1 MPLNSLLIGLGQIG
15 LTYDIE
21 DHFINLDSDQVR
33 THAKSLYL
41 NPDFNLIA
49 GIDPNHN
56 NRDLFSNA
64 FDLPSFVSLKETF
77 NNLKPNHLDLVTI
90 AVPPSVQFSI
100 LSELYQ
106 FASPKIILLEKP
118 VCGLDDDIN
127 EIADFISS
135 HSIYTRFFV
144 NYHRN
149 YLPQTQQV
157 IRLIKSG
164 KLGDFI
170 YGSLLYG
177 KGLMMNGSHYLN
189 LLRSFLGDVS
199 DFHVIRSSPCIYSF
213 DREVDFTITYNDHQN
228 AFINAIS
235 VGEDFRRMGEI
246 DLIFENARL
255 KWSDGDKFIEITYI
269 KDAQSVRD
277 THLPYTGSTQRF
289 NLNPDSFMP
298 SVYRQIFSSI
308 VNSDIINTCSFHH
321 GLETFKLVKLILEQ
335 A

>member
-1 MPLNSLLIGLGQIG
+1 MGLK
-15 LTYDIE
+15 YDIE
-21 DHFINLDSDQVR
+21 NNCISLNSDQVR
-33 THAKSLYL
+33 THAKSLFFD
-41 NPDFNLIA
+41 PDFNLLA
-49 GIDPNHN
+49 GIDSSYN
-56 NRDLFSNA
+56 NRELFSNT
-64 FDLPSFVSLKETF
+64 FSLPSFVSLEEAFDDLKL
-77 NNLKPNHLDLVTI
+77 NNLDLVAI

-100 LSELYQ
+100 LSDLYQ
-106 FASPKIILLEKP
+106 LASPKIILLEKP
-118 VCGLDDDIN
+118 ICGLDDDIN
-127 EIADFISS
+127 EVADFISS
-135 HSIYTRFFV
+135 HSTHTRFYV

-149 YLPQTQQV
+149 YLPQTAEV
-157 IRLIKSG
+157 IQLIKSG
-164 KLGDFI
+164 KFGALI

-177 KGLMMNGSHYLN
+177 KGLMMNGSHYLS

-199 DFHVIRSSPCIYSF
+199 DFRVFRSSPCIYSF
-213 DREVDFTITYNDHQN
+213 DREVDFTITYNDHEN

-235 VGEDFRRMGEI
+235 IGEDFRRMGEI

-277 THLPYTGSTQRF
+277 THLPYAGSTQRL

-298 SVYRQIFSSI
+298 SVYRQISSSF
-308 VNSDIINTCSFHH
+308 VNSDITNLCSFHH